1 MQRTHWMILSL
12 AGALA
17 FAAGCGQQ
25 AAPTGE
31 ASGSN
36 TAGSD
41 KPAVAAST
49 TPAPSPSASPAATA
63 SAAPSPT
70 AAPAATA
77 APAPTQTP
85 AQSPPEPA
93 KPAPSAQPTASAS
106 PAPAPAST
114 AKPAAEPAVTVVD
127 DSKALQ
133 LFKDNCMV
141 CHGENL
147 EGGGGPNLQKV
158 GGKRTKD
165 EIMSKINKGGRVM
178 PAFESELEKADVETL
193 AAWLAAKK

>member
-1 MQRTHWMILSL
+1 MQRKHWMILSL

-31 ASGSN
+31 ASGS
-36 TAGSD
+36 D
-41 KPAVAAST
+41 KPVAAASA
-49 TPAPSPSASPAATA
+49 TPAPTPTPAATEKPA
-63 SAAPSPT
+63 QAAPEPAKAAPSATAAPSPT
-70 AAPAATA
+70 PAASA
-77 APAPTQTP
+77 KPLEPT
-85 AQSPPEPA
+85 
-93 KPAPSAQPTASAS
+93 PAPST
-106 PAPAPAST
+106 
-114 AKPAAEPAVTVVD
+114 EPVVAVVD
-127 DSKALQ
+127 DSKSLQ

-158 GGKRTKD
+158 GSKRTKE
-165 EIMSKINKGGRVM
+165 EIMSKINKGGKIM
-178 PAFESELEKADVETL
+178 PAFEKEIDKADIDTL